1 MESELERILKSE
13 KKVQA
18 TAPPGVLL
26 FLGVTMFLLGLVSFC
41 LSFYDPPLVPGAGP
55 GSTSFAWVLAAF
67 SFIAYYRAKQSR
79 VNLVLLNTITDIRER
94 LDQGAGKPDE

>member
-13 KKVQA
+13 KKLQA

-26 FLGVTMFLLGLVSFC
+26 FLGVAMCLLGLVPIW
-41 LSFYDPPLVPGAGP
+41 LRIAGF
-55 GSTSFAWVLAAF
+55 STPCGDIFLIFAAF

-79 VNLVLLNTITDIRER
+79 VNVEFAKAIKEIRER
-94 LDQGAGKPDE
+94 LNRGESL